1 MHSTLWAREQNAWG
15 AEGLSLGD
23 RCEMTSTK
31 ESLRTF
37 KGNSETMASQVAQC
51 LLHARE
57 ESQQLV
63 RLAADTGL
71 EGWQWEES
79 LEVQGSLTSLG
90 QPVLSPTQQ
99 QVGSNGGCG
108 GWGNCCVSGV
118 SELRA
123 FLNQHRSYSSCEWC
137 CYVTGKK
144 S

>member
-63 RLAADTGL
+63 RL
-71 EGWQWEES
+71 GWRD
-79 LEVQGSLTSLG
+79 GSG
-90 QPVLSPTQQ
+90 R
-99 QVGSNGGCG
+99 
-108 GWGNCCVSGV
+108 
-118 SELRA
+118 RA
-123 FLNQHRSYSSCEWC
+123 WRSR
-137 CYVTGKK
+137 VA
-144 S
+144 